1 MAAVTSITDP
11 EGKQNRSSMLAP
23 LYIPSSCILEQYGA
37 GSASVFSDWS
47 EEAVEKFDGGNIPE
61 RRDKHRIHQRWLI

>member
-1 MAAVTSITDP
+1 
-11 EGKQNRSSMLAP
+11 MLAP

-61 RRDKHRIHQRWLI
+61 RRDKHRIRQRWLIEI